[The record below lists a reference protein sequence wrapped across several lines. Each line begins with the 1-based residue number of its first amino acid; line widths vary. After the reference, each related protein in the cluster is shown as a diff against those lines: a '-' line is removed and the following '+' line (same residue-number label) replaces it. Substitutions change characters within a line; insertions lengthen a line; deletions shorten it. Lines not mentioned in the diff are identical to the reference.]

1 MIRPAELVRKSAR
14 VKVQRGQCKRRT
26 QSKINHLPTWILIE
40 QPLNNLNRR
49 TVVILL
55 STVDPKPIAI
65 SSLSTSQYKHL
76 DPMLYRLSWHVLD
89 ESDLLALILD
99 HRLID

>member
-1 MIRPAELVRKSAR
+1 M
-14 VKVQRGQCKRRT
+14 
-26 QSKINHLPTWILIE
+26 E

-65 SSLSTSQYKHL
+65 SSLSTSQYKYL
-76 DPMLYRLSWHVLD
+76 DPMLDRLSRHILD